1 MNLFKRQSSTVM
13 LPEVAPEDQ
22 ARYFAA
28 QHAATA
34 GHDMLQTIRGI
45 KNRAKWLTIVALAGS
60 MPHQVSY
67 LIALTLPWCNWD
79 GFHAIEAAGMLLIAV
94 VFPIASDLIIVNSI
108 ETISTTVASDAS
120 RWRAFG
126 ALLAPLGFSGTVNF
140 IAPGPPLVKVLAA
153 ALVGYIAI
161 SEVLKFV
168 KPNFKKLDIA
178 ATEAV
183 AQLDEGRNEVQ
194 PRRRA
199 RNRKERVLQVLAD
212 NPSMKAVEVAKKAG
226 VTPNYVYSI
235 RREAKAEA

>member
-1 MNLFKRQSSTVM
+1 MNLLKRSTPEVP
-13 LPEVAPEDQ
+13 PEVAPEDQ

-45 KNRAKWLTIVALAGS
+45 KQKAKWLTVVALAGS

-67 LIALTLPWCNWD
+67 LIALTLPFCNWN
-79 GFHAIEAAGMLLIAV
+79 GFHLIESVGMLLIAT

-140 IAPGPPLVKVLAA
+140 IAPGPPLIKVLAA

-168 KPNFKKLDIA
+168 KPNFKKLDVA
-178 ATEAV
+178 ATESLT
-183 AQLDEGRNEVQ
+183 QLDKVREEAQ

-212 NPSMKAVEVAKKAG
+212 NPQMKAVEVAKKAG